1 MKPTVTID
9 TAAFRKDLRS
19 LRGKASGDDMKPA
32 AMAGGFVIEGAAKI
46 NVRNNFNK
54 HPTGNLLGSINTK
67 ATAVKKNSVT
77 VSTGTNV
84 IYAAI
89 HEFGGTI
96 KAKNAKALVFKI
108 DGEFVTVKSVV
119 IPPRPYMRP
128 AVDDN
133 HGAIRDALM
142 YHLKKLIKP

>member
-9 TAAFRKDLRS
+9 DAAFRKDLRS
-19 LRGKASGDDMKPA
+19 LRGKATGDAMKPA
-32 AMAGGFVIEGAAKI
+32 ALAGGFVIEGAAKI
-46 NVRNNFNK
+46 NVRNKLDK

-67 ATAVKKNSVT
+67 PTAVKKNSVT
-77 VSTGTNV
+77 VATGTNV

-96 KAKNAKALVFKI
+96 KAKNAKALVFEI
-108 DGEFVTVKSVV
+108 DGEIKMVKSVY

-133 HGAIRDALM
+133 HGSIRDTIM
-142 YHLKKLIKP
+142 HHLKKLIKP